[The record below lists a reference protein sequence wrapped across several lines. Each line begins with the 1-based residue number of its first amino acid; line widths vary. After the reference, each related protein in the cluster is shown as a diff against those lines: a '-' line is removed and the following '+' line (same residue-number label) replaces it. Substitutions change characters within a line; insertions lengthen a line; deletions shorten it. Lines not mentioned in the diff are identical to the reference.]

1 MKIYLDGEEIE
12 VLGES
17 KTILEICQEKGIY
30 IPTLCH
36 HPALEDIG
44 ACRVCVVEIEG
55 SNKLHTSC
63 TTKAKDGM
71 KIWTN
76 TEKVRNAQKM
86 AVELILSTHPNEC
99 MTCDQNGN
107 CELQDLAYYFD
118 IKEPIFGTKTRDLPI
133 EDTNDFI
140 QIDLNKCIQC
150 QRCVRVC
157 SEVQMQFNL
166 SMMMRGAETLPGP
179 AFGEELKDSNCV
191 YCGQCASVCP
201 TGALIEKPSIG
212 KARWWETKRVKT
224 TCTYCGVG
232 CQLELVIDERKNE
245 IVRVLP
251 SPENAEV
258 NNGIATCVKGKFG
271 YDFVNSSER
280 LTDPLIKIDG
290 KFEKVSWNEALSY
303 VKKRLWEISEKY
315 GPDSI
320 GYLTS
325 AKCTNE
331 ENYLMQKFARAVMK
345 SNNVDH
351 CARLCHA
358 STVAGLARTLG
369 SGAMTNSLEDIEEAD
384 LILVTGSNP
393 TENHPVYGSRIKKA
407 VMKNGAKLLVIDP
420 RKIELTKYANKW
432 LRERPGTD
440 VVWIN
445 GMINYII
452 ENNLYDKKF
461 VKEYT
466 TGFEELKEKV
476 KMFTPEYVE
485 KITGIKKHDLE
496 EAAEMYAKAKNA
508 AIIYAM
514 GITQHITGTANVAS
528 LANLAM
534 ITNNIG
540 RPGTGVNPL
549 RGQNN
554 VQGACDC
561 GGLPN
566 VFPGYQKVNIE
577 ENILKFKKGWN
588 VDYLNDKPGY
598 AVTEMMN
605 SLGENIKALYIMGEN
620 PALSDPDINH
630 VRKGLGSLEFLVV
643 QDIFMTETARFADV
657 ILPGVSFA
665 EKDGTFTNT
674 ERRIQRVRKALK
686 NIGNSKEDWK
696 IITELANLFG
706 HRWNYKSAG
715 DIFDEMAELS
725 PIYHGINYERIEHRG
740 LQWPCRDKNDPGTKI
755 LHVGKFATKDGK
767 GHIVPFNWVE
777 PPESPDDKYPFVLST
792 GRVLYHFHTG
802 TMTRRSVSIN
812 NYYPEVK
819 IEINPYDA
827 KNLGIK
833 SGECVKV
840 NSRRGELKGK
850 AFITEKATKGL
861 IFIPFHFKEAAANLL
876 TDGKHLDPLA
886 KIPELKVTAVSI
898 EKC

>member
-1 MKIYLDGEEIE
+1 MKLWINGEEIE
-12 VLGES
+12 GNYENKTVLQVCKER
-17 KTILEICQEKGIY
+17 GIY

-44 ACRVCVVEIEG
+44 ACRVCVVEIDG
-55 SNKLHTSC
+55 GNKLQTSC
-63 TTKAKDGM
+63 TTRVRDGM
-71 KIWTN
+71 HINTD

-86 AVELILSTHPNEC
+86 AVELILSTHPNDC

-118 IKEPIFGTKTRDLPI
+118 IREPEFGISLRNIPI
-133 EDTNDFI
+133 EDSNDFI

-166 SMMMRGAETLPGP
+166 SMMMRGYQSLPGP
-179 AFGEELKDSNCV
+179 AYGAELKDSSCV
-191 YCGQCASVCP
+191 YCGQCVSVCP
-201 TGALIEKPSIG
+201 TGALVEKPSLG
-212 KARWWETKRVKT
+212 KSRWWETKRVKT

-232 CQLELVIDERKNE
+232 CQLELVVDSKKNE

-251 SPENAEV
+251 SPENPEV
-258 NNGIATCVKGKFG
+258 NNGVATCVKGKFG
-271 YDFVNSSER
+271 YDFVNSKER
-280 LTDPLIKIDG
+280 LTKPLIKKDG
-290 KFEKVSWNEALSY
+290 KFEEVSWYEALNY
-303 VKKRLWEISEKY
+303 VKDNLKKISKDF

-331 ENYLMQKFARAVMK
+331 ENYLMQRFAREVMK
-345 SNNVDH
+345 TNNVDH

-384 LILVTGSNP
+384 VILVTGSNP

-407 VMKNGAKLLVIDP
+407 VITKNAKLLVIDP
-420 RKIELTKYANKW
+420 RKIDLVQHANKW
-432 LRERPGTD
+432 LRQRPGTD

-452 ENNLYDKKF
+452 QNNLYDKKF
-461 VKEYT
+461 VEQNT
-466 TGFEELKEKV
+466 IGFEDLKKAVEP
-476 KMFTPEYVE
+476 FTPEYVE
-485 KITGIKKHDLE
+485 EITGISKTDLIQASE
-496 EAAEMYAKAKNA
+496 IYANAERA

-534 ITNNIG
+534 ITGNIG
-540 RPGTGVNPL
+540 KPGTGVNPL

-566 VFPGYQKVNIE
+566 VFPGYQKVNIPQ
-577 ENILKFKKGWN
+577 NIEKFKKGWN
-588 VDYLNDKPGY
+588 TDYLNDKPGY

-605 SLGENIKALYIMGEN
+605 LLGDKIQALYIMGEN
-620 PALSDPDINH
+620 PALSDPDSNH
-630 VRKGLGSLEFLVV
+630 VAKGLDSLKFLVV
-643 QDIFMTETARFADV
+643 QDIFMTETAKHADV

-674 ERRIQRVRKALK
+674 ERRVQRVRKALK
-686 NIGNSKEDWK
+686 NIGDSMEDWK
-696 IITELANLFG
+696 ILTGLAKLFG
-706 HRWNYKSAG
+706 HDWKYNSVKEV
-715 DIFDEMAELS
+715 FEEMAQLM
-725 PIYHGINYERIEHRG
+725 PIYAGMDYERIEHKG
-740 LQWPCRDKNDPGTKI
+740 LQWPCRDKKDPGTKI
-755 LHVGKFATKDGK
+755 LHSGKLATPDGK
-767 GHIVPFNWVE
+767 GHITPFNWVE
-777 PPESPDDKYPFVLST
+777 PPELPDEKYPFILST

-802 TMTRRSVSIN
+802 TMTRRSKAIN
-812 NYYPEVK
+812 RYYPKVK
-819 IEINPYDA
+819 IEISPQDA
-827 KNLGIK
+827 KELNIK
-833 SGECVKV
+833 TGDRIKV
-840 NSRRGELKGK
+840 SSRRGELQGN
-850 AFITEKATKGL
+850 AFVTDKATKGL

-876 TDGKHLDPLA
+876 TNGKHLDPLA
-886 KIPELKVTAVSI
+886 KIPELKVTAVKI

>member
-1 MKIYLDGEEIE
+1 MKFQLNGKNIE
-12 VLGES
+12 MDCEG
-17 KTILEICQEKGIY
+17 KTILEVCSELGEY

-55 SNKLHTSC
+55 TNKLQTSC
-63 TTKAKDGM
+63 TTKIKDGM

-76 TEKVRNAQKM
+76 TDKVRNAQKM
-86 AVELILSTHPNEC
+86 AVELILSRHPNDC

-107 CELQDLAYYFD
+107 CELQDLAYYFN
-118 IKEPIFGTKTRDLPI
+118 IKEPTFGIELRNLSI
-133 EDTNDFI
+133 EDSNEFI

-166 SMMMRGAETLPGP
+166 SMMMRGYESLPGT
-179 AFGEELKDSNCV
+179 AYGNELKDSNCV
-191 YCGQCASVCP
+191 YCGQCVSVCP
-201 TGALIEKPSIG
+201 TGALVEKPSLG

-232 CQLELVIDERKNE
+232 CQLELVVDSKKNE
-245 IVRVLP
+245 IIRVLP
-251 SPENAEV
+251 SPENPEI

-271 YDFVNSSER
+271 YDFVNNKER
-280 LTDPLIKIDG
+280 LTDPLIKKDG
-290 KFEKVSWNEALSY
+290 KFEKVSWEEALNF
-303 VKKRLWEISEKY
+303 VKENLEKVSKDH

-345 SNNVDH
+345 TNNVDH

-369 SGAMTNSLEDIEEAD
+369 SGAMTNSLEDIEKANV
-384 LILVTGSNP
+384 ILVTGSNP

-407 VMKNGAKLLVIDP
+407 VVKNGAKLIVVDP
-420 RKIELTKYANKW
+420 RRIELVKYADLW
-432 LRERPGTD
+432 LRQNPGTD

-445 GMINYII
+445 GIINYII
-452 ENNLYDKKF
+452 QNNLYDEKF
-461 VKEYT
+461 VKENT
-466 TGFEELKEKV
+466 TGFDNLKKV
-476 KMFTPEYVE
+476 VSSFTLEYVE
-485 KITGIKKHDLE
+485 DITGINKRDLIK
-496 EAAEMYAKAKNA
+496 AAEIYANANNA

-534 ITNNIG
+534 ITNNLG
-540 RPGTGVNPL
+540 REGTGVNPL

-566 VFPGYQKVNIE
+566 VFPGYQKVNIQ
-577 ENILKFKKGWN
+577 ENVEKFKKGWN
-588 VDYLNDKPGY
+588 VDYLSDKPGY

-605 SLGENIKALYIMGEN
+605 MLGNEIKALYIMGEN
-620 PALSDPDINH
+620 PSLSDPDSNH
-630 VRKGLGSLEFLVV
+630 VAKGLDSLEFLVV
-643 QDIFMTETARFADV
+643 QDIFMTETAKHADV
-657 ILPGVSFA
+657 VLPGVSFA

-674 ERRIQRVRKALK
+674 ERRIQRVRKAIN
-686 NIGNSKEDWK
+686 NIGNSLEDWLILTK
-696 IITELANLFG
+696 LAKLFG
-706 HRWNYKSAG
+706 HKWNYNTPS
-715 DIFDEMAELS
+715 DVFDEMAKLS
-725 PIYHGINYERIEHRG
+725 PIYAGIDYERIEHKG
-740 LQWPCRDKNDPGTKI
+740 LQWPCRTKDDPGTKI
-755 LHVGKFATKDGK
+755 LHSKKFSTLDGK
-767 GHIVPFNWVE
+767 GHITPFTWVE
-777 PPESPDDKYPFVLST
+777 PPELPDEEYPFILST

-802 TMTRRSVSIN
+802 TMTRRSQAIDA
-812 NYYPEVK
+812 YYPEVK
-819 IEINPYDA
+819 IEISLQDA
-827 KNLGIK
+827 ERLEIK
-833 SGECVKV
+833 TGDLLEVSSK
-840 NSRRGELKGK
+840 RGKITGK
-850 AFITEKATKGL
+850 ALVTDKATKGL

-886 KIPELKVTAVSI
+886 KIPELKVTAVKI
-898 EKC
+898 AKC